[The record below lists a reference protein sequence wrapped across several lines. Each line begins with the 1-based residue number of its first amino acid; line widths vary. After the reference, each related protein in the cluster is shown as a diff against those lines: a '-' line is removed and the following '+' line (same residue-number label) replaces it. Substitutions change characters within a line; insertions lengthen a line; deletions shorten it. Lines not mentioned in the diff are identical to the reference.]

1 MHLYSLDFQF
11 YFPLVQE
18 ALWQEYL
25 MSTKL
30 YAVAEQ
36 SVKVWTGQ
44 PGKISQG
51 DNLMYVSEN

>member
-1 MHLYSLDFQF
+1 MDFQF

-18 ALWQEYL
+18 ALWQEFL

-36 SVKVWTGQ
+36 SVKVQTGQ

-51 DNLMYVSEN
+51 DNLMYVLGN

>member
-1 MHLYSLDFQF
+1 MDFQF

-18 ALWQEYL
+18 ALWQEFL
-25 MSTKL
+25 MNTKL

-36 SVKVWTGQ
+36 SVKVQTGQ

-51 DNLMYVSEN
+51 DNLTYVLGN